1 MVNVSD
7 CSSAVLFFSGDR
19 TKPTERQHLPQVD
32 LLRARTSLRVAPSE
46 SETETH
52 RVLSFV
58 VVKRKEGV
66 RPCCSGSARP
76 RHAA

>member
-1 MVNVSD
+1 MCQTVR
-7 CSSAVLFFSGDR
+7 VLCRFAQE
-19 TKPTERQHLPQVD
+19 TERSQQKDPQVD

-46 SETETH
+46 SEKETH

-66 RPCCSGSARP
+66 RPCCSESARP
-76 RHAA
+76 RRAA